1 MGAIYLFDV
10 DGTLTVAKSKID
22 PSFATEFFEW
32 MGDKEVYIVS
42 GGSFER
48 IVDQI
53 GCRILNQTEG
63 VFACMGNIFY
73 KNKHT
78 LSTYSEWDKIYEN
91 KFTVKKPKL
100 FFSELERE
108 VMKSPYPIKT
118 GQHYEVRTG
127 MVNFSGYT
135 IYDALHRERAQ
146 IVDKFKKKYK
156 GLDFVIGGA
165 VSIDIFNTGNDK
177 SQVLNSYFKEQL
189 KDRQV
194 VFVGDRIEYP
204 GNDYSL
210 AEALRGYEKGQAI
223 EVKSWKDTA
232 ILLKT
237 IRFEV

>member
-10 DGTLTVAKSKID
+10 DGTLTAAKSKIN
-22 PSFATEFFEW
+22 PSFAADFFEW

-53 GCRILNQTEG
+53 GVRILNQTEG

-73 KNKHT
+73 RNKRT
-78 LSTYSEWDKIYEN
+78 LSKYSEWDKVYEN

-127 MVNFSGYT
+127 MVNFSIVGC
-135 IYDALHRERAQ
+135 DA
-146 IVDKFKKKYK
+146 
-156 GLDFVIGGA
+156 
-165 VSIDIFNTGNDK
+165 IDD
-177 SQVLNSYFKEQL
+177 
-189 KDRQV
+189 
-194 VFVGDRIEYP
+194 P
-204 GNDYSL
+204 
-210 AEALRGYEKGQAI
+210 
-223 EVKSWKDTA
+223 
-232 ILLKT
+232 
-237 IRFEV
+237 